1 MQTCMTA
8 HDLISTF
15 SLYVI
20 TSYLFSLHEM
30 LLLSGGSSKRC
41 QRQNIGLIK
50 ELYWTP
56 CVPKYGIFNGTGD
69 VLTHVLHQP
78 TCCGGICPNFCAEG
92 LCTCRIPFYIY
103 DALKDEEGSQ
113 VSSIT
118 KVWSG
123 MGKELFT
130 DASTFEVTFPSAADG
145 TTKASIMG
153 ACFLLNQIYF
163 ESDNKNQY

>member
-1 MQTCMTA
+1 MKCCCFQEVQVKDA
-8 HDLISTF
+8 A
-15 SLYVI
+15 
-20 TSYLFSLHEM
+20 
-30 LLLSGGSSKRC
+30 G
-41 QRQNIGLIK
+41 QNIGLIK
-50 ELYWTP
+50 ELQWTP
-56 CVPKYGIFNGTGD
+56 CVPKYGIFNATGD
-69 VLTHVLHQP
+69 VQTHVLHQP
-78 TCCGGICPNFCAEG
+78 TCCGGICPNYCAEG

-103 DALKDEEGSQ
+103 EALKDEEGSQ

-130 DASTFEVTFPSAADG
+130 DADTFEVTSPSAADG

-163 ESDNKNQY
+163 ESDNKNQQV